1 MAQASPKR
9 WAKPTDVSDL
19 VSTHRGLKIA
29 QIMTVREKF
38 FDCQI
43 DERVDDV
50 LVSTDKAFDF
60 LPVRDD
66 GRVVGLLH
74 AIECRENDGSGLVR
88 EAMIPLHEGI
98 VASAEKTILDF
109 MVSALKD
116 PCQFVVGEDGIEGL
130 VTLSDL
136 QRMPAQAALFTLA
149 MGIEGRLADLLLRVI
164 GADPSEALVHRAID
178 QGPRSKIESYI
189 ASDSYVSWPLALM
202 FGQKIE
208 LAIQLGLPAVLAD
221 QLDEWRELR
230 NALAHLD
237 HYAATREDA
246 MKRCRQVANADALIA
261 SLNAFKGEK

>member
-74 AIECRENDGSGLVR
+74 AIECRE
-88 EAMIPLHEGI
+88 HEGI